1 MAIDPSVVINLAA
14 EFTGIK
20 SFKQADT
27 AVQKLDKNVKSL
39 ARTFGLTFGTAAVVA
54 YGKAS
59 VKAFIQDDNAARS
72 LGITLKNLGLETGNT
87 SASVNEMISNLEKQS
102 GVLDD
107 QLRPAMDRLLRATGS
122 VSKATSLL
130 GLALDISAGTGKDL
144 TTVSQ
149 GLQKAFLGNNA
160 SLGRLGVGLS
170 KAELTSSSF
179 EEIQVRLSELF
190 AGQASSAAESYAGQL
205 NKLTIAGNNAK
216 EVIGKGIVQA
226 LTESSGSMNAATS
239 DIERYSEAISGLIVD
254 FGRFI
259 RLSNAVPSIFEL
271 LTDPVTAINNFNKVA
286 NAIDAQIAKQNAAA
300 MGKNPIQSG
309 NYLKNQKAVTKLTQE
324 QSKAQAKILAD
335 KKLSA
340 AIDKAN
346 LALGKATDVFDLDKI
361 QLNAAMINQSEQLG
375 KVTSQAQL
383 LALTNDVARIK
394 VKQDILALEDAIASK
409 NVEAI
414 TAATNQLNTDLGIL
428 AVLSNQKL
436 KLTDIASILGSL
448 APKKL
453 IDQDDLDAALAKIKA
468 MMALLAGMNKGGG
481 GAGGGGGGGGG
492 AGGGA
497 GGGDTTTT
505 TKKDGGGTMSEGAP
519 KLPGNTSTAKI
530 VAATLGGTGLTA
542 TGFGAAKNDT
552 QAWAKE
558 LADKAAKDAAAA
570 AAVALTDTIG
580 QASFTQGIGAGL
592 TLAQSLSGARYAA
605 QGAAQ
610 MGGGY
615 VININTGIGD
625 PNAIAETIDQYLQG
639 AVDRGTLRV
648 R

>member
-1 MAIDPSVVINLAA
+1 MTILIDLAA
-14 EFTGIK
+14 EFTGK
-20 SFKQADT
+20 KAFKQADT
-27 AVQKLDKNVKSL
+27 ATEKLTKSAKSL
-39 ARTFGLTFGTAAVVA
+39 AKTFGVAFGTAAVLGYA
-54 YGKAS
+54 KAS
-59 VKAFIQDDNAARS
+59 VKAAAADQKAQKQ
-72 LGITLKNLGLETGNT
+72 LALALKNVGLERDAA
-87 SASVNEMISNLEKQS
+87 SAESYIQRLQS
-102 GVLDD
+102 EFGVVDD
-107 QLRPAMDRLLRATGS
+107 LLRPSYQQLAVATRNSAEAQRLM
-122 VSKATSLL
+122 
-130 GLALDISAGTGKDL
+130 GLALDLSASTGKDL
-144 TTVSQ
+144 SSVTGALS
-149 GLQKAFLGNNA
+149 KAYLGNNTA
-160 SLGRLGVGLS
+160 LTRLGVGIS
-170 KAELTSSSF
+170 KADLKTKSFKEITDELAKTFKGSAAASAAT
-179 EEIQVRLSELF
+179 F
-190 AGQASSAAESYAGQL
+190 AGSMAKLGVASENVKEIIGTGIIDALTTLSNDKTVDNLATSMEDLATYTADVIRGIGILTNSIKNIPGLGGLNGAA
-205 NKLTIAGNNAK
+205 
-216 EVIGKGIVQA
+216 IVQA
-226 LTESSGSMNAATS
+226 IPILGSYITLLN
-239 DIERYSEAISGLIVD
+239 EA
-254 FGRFI
+254 GRKA
-259 RLSNAVPSIFEL
+259 RQ
-271 LTDPVTAINNFNKVA
+271 VA
-286 NAIDAQIAKQNAAA
+286 EVGAQ
-300 MGKNPIQSG
+300 KNPIQAG
-309 NYLKNQKAVTKLTQE
+309 TYLATQKKVTALTKEQQKA
-324 QSKAQAKILAD
+324 QSKILTD
-335 KKLSA
+335 KKLGL

-428 AVLSNQKL
+428 GVLSGQKL
-436 KLTDIASILGSL
+436 KLTEIATILGSL
-448 APKKL
+448 APKAL
-453 IDQDDLDAALAKIKA
+453 IDQDDLNLALEKIRT
-468 MMALLAGMNKGGG
+468 MMALLASMNKGGG
-481 GAGGGGGGGGG
+481 TSGGTSGGNNGGNN
-492 AGGGA
+492 
-497 GGGDTTTT
+497 GGDTTTT
-505 TKKDGGGTMSEGAP
+505 TKKDGGGQMDLGAP
-519 KLPGNTSTAKI
+519 KLPKNTSTAAI